1 MTNADITSLKRQIAQ
16 KRRQCAQLAFR
27 YEYGHEAMPVA
38 VGEKIN
44 AIESEIDV
52 MEKALHSVYD
62 VRGMLKSYQVRRTT
76 VDFYQHNLRAQL
88 TRPMIFHSQ
97 DRTVTM
103 VHPTE
108 KPLVYR
114 IEFPFVCEWHDLRV
128 TCHIDDL
135 LETLEAMDIV
145 DVIEG

>member
-1 MTNADITSLKRQIAQ
+1 MTDADITSLRRQIAQ

-27 YEYGHEAMPVA
+27 YGHEAMPISVL
-38 VGEKIN
+38 GKIN
-44 AIESEIDV
+44 AIESYIGV
-52 MEKALHSVYD
+52 LEKTLHSVYD

-76 VDFYQHNLRAQL
+76 VDFYQHKLRTQL
-88 TRPMIFHSQ
+88 ARPAVYPSQ
-97 DRTVTM
+97 YGTVTM
-103 VHPTE
+103 VYPTE
-108 KPLVYR
+108 KSLVYR
-114 IEFPFVCEWHDLRV
+114 FHFGFVCEWHDLKV